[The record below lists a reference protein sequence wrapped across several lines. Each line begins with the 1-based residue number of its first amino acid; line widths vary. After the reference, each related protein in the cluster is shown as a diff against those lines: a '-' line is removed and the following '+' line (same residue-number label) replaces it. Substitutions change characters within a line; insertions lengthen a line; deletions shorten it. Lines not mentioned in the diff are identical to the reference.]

1 MRIIDNNTDYYD
13 WLQNVYQDDLL
24 VFDRR
29 DSFLLTKEIFCNHL
43 KLNKHYSWISKKYK
57 YYNNNF
63 ALLQICNTFWLFD
76 VDIVKVNEYD
86 HPIEYTLSLITTW
99 KNYHKPRK
107 MISLD
112 VIEFRYSINRMFV
125 EEIKHKDDKKRI
137 DTLIQEIDTNNH
149 KLYHSINY
157 HTICPG
163 DDPRRTIEK
172 HIPLL
177 KACGIAEWIDPLD
190 IYLALEEYFSLEK
203 TASERRE
210 PIGTTDI
217 DKIESHGFD
226 AKTSFRGKQK

>member
-13 WLQNVYQDDLL
+13 WLQNVYPDNLL

-29 DSFLLTKEIFCNHL
+29 DSFLVTKEIFCNHL
-43 KLNKHYSWISKKYK
+43 KVDKRYSWVSKKYK
-57 YYNNNF
+57 YFNDNF

-76 VDIVKVNEYD
+76 VDVIKVNDDRPTEYK
-86 HPIEYTLSLITTW
+86 LLLITTW
-99 KNYHKPRK
+99 KNYNKPRK

-112 VIEFRYSINRMFV
+112 IINFKYTIDYMFGRDG
-125 EEIKHKDDKKRI
+125 KTKDDKKRI
-137 DTLIQEIDTNNH
+137 DTFTQAINTNDY
-149 KLYHSINY
+149 KVYRSIN
-157 HTICPG
+157 HHAICPG
-163 DDPRRTIEK
+163 DDPRRTIVK

-203 TASERRE
+203 TASERRD

-226 AKTSFRGKQK
+226 AKTSFRGK

>member
-13 WLQNVYQDDLL
+13 WLQNVYPDDSL

-29 DSFLLTKEIFCNHL
+29 DSFLVTKEIFCNHL
-43 KLNKHYSWISKKYK
+43 KDDKRYSRVSKKYK
-57 YYNNNF
+57 YFNDNF

-76 VDIVKVNEYD
+76 VDIIKVDEYD
-86 HPIEYTLSLITTW
+86 YPTEYKLSLITTW

-112 VIEFRYSINRMFV
+112 IINFKPSIDYMFGRDG
-125 EEIKHKDDKKRI
+125 KSKDDKKRI
-137 DTLIQEIDTNNH
+137 DAFTQAINTNDY
-149 KLYHSINY
+149 KVYRSINR

-163 DDPRRTIEK
+163 DDPRRTIVK

-203 TASERRE
+203 TASERRD

-217 DKIESHGFD
+217 DRIESHGFD
-226 AKTSFRGKQK
+226 TKTSFRGKQ

>member
-1 MRIIDNNTDYYD
+1 MRIIDKNTDYYD
-13 WLQNVYQDDLL
+13 WLQNVYPDDSL

-29 DSFLLTKEIFCNHL
+29 DSFLLTKEILCNHL
-43 KLNKHYSWISKKYK
+43 KSDIRFSYINKKYIHFN
-57 YYNNNF
+57 YNF
-63 ALLQICNTFWLFD
+63 LLLQICNTFWLFHVD
-76 VDIVKVNEYD
+76 VTSVNDYD
-86 HPIEYTLSLITTW
+86 HPTNYNLLLLTTW
-99 KNYHKPRK
+99 KNYDRPQK
-107 MISLD
+107 MISVD
-112 VIEFRYSINRMFV
+112 IIEFRYSINRMFG
-125 EEIKHKDDKKRI
+125 ENKNDEKII
-137 DTLIQEIDTNNH
+137 STLIQEVNTNNY
-149 KLYHSINY
+149 KLWKSINY

-163 DDPRRTIEK
+163 DDPYRAIEK

-226 AKTSFRGKQK
+226 VKTSFRGKQNK